1 MAGPSWLML
10 IAFTIILILL
20 IVASYYCWRLAR
32 VRRAQRDVQLEYQ
45 AAAKKQTDEYV
56 QSIRI
61 IARAHVS
68 GQVESPEACLRICGL
83 LDLLA
88 VSAEQ
93 RLPFVALDKMRDSIK
108 HIPIKDKWLALTREE
123 RDSYRAQMVRLEQDL
138 EDFIKPAMAQLQ
150 SFTID
155 GP

>member
-1 MAGPSWLML
+1 MAGSSWVML
-10 IAFTIILILL
+10 IALTIILILL
-20 IVASYYCWRLAR
+20 AVAIYYCWRLVQ
-32 VRRAQRDVQLEYQ
+32 VRRVQQDAQLEFE
-45 AAAKKQTDEYV
+45 AAVKKQTEEHV

-83 LDLLA
+83 LDLLS

-108 HIPIKDKWLALTREE
+108 HIPVKDKWLALTREE
-123 RDSYRAQMVRLEQDL
+123 RDSYRAQMVRSEEDL
-138 EDFIKPAMAQLQ
+138 EDFIKPAMVQLQ

-155 GP
+155 KP